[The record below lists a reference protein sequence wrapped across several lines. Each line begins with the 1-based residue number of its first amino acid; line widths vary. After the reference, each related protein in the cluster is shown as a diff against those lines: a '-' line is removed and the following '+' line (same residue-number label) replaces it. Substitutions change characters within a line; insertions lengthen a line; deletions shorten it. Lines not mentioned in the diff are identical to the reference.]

1 MPQKCKL
8 IDYGLINW
16 SIYMLVLDKD
26 ITLITAKK
34 YMFHSI
40 FSYVQYSNIAA
51 RVVRKCLK
59 PDLKAEAAKREVVSV
74 KFTKWEGGKPVGM

>member
-1 MPQKCKL
+1 
-8 IDYGLINW
+8 
-16 SIYMLVLDKD
+16 MLYDED
-26 ITLITAKK
+26 TFLITAKK

>member
-1 MPQKCKL
+1 MIFTCL
-8 IDYGLINW
+8 HNVY
-16 SIYMLVLDKD
+16 YKD
-26 ITLITAKK
+26 ITLITAKN
-34 YMFHSI
+34 MFRSI

-59 PDLKAEAAKREVVSV
+59 PDLKAEAVKREVVSV